1 MSRVLVALLAV
12 ASTGCLPLADI
23 RPDTVD
29 PEATDL
35 DAEARGRALLEAA
48 ADAHG
53 GLAAWQQKQTTE
65 LIFRDE
71 WRGLATLMAPWPSS
85 DVRANIVQRT
95 RTFDSVVTFQDGA
108 PDGLVWGI
116 EAWKPWVDDGSGR
129 QNVEDSDIRFMLPTT
144 QYFVEMPFRMLEAE
158 LVRDAGPVT
167 VDGVTYDTVYATWGG
182 WSANEDYDQYVIYL
196 DPQTH
201 RWAKVAYNR
210 ARDHAPGQRHR
221 SLRSAQRGRGDL
233 DSPPDADWRGRRS
246 GRCVDARD
254 DDRGDAVR
262 CARPKQPHR
271 ARRGSSAA
279 VRSSS

>member
-201 RWAKVAYNR
+201 RWAKVAYTVR
-210 ARDHAPGQRHR
+210 EIMRPA
-221 SLRSAQRGRGDL
+221 SAIAHFDQLKEVEGI
-233 DSPPDADWRGRRS
+233 WI
-246 GRCVDARD
+246 
-254 DDRGDAVR
+254 
-262 CARPKQPHR
+262 PHR
-271 ARRGSSAA
+271 MRIGGVDDPADAWMHVMTIEAMRFDAHDRNSLTARAG
-279 VRSSS
+279 VPPLQ